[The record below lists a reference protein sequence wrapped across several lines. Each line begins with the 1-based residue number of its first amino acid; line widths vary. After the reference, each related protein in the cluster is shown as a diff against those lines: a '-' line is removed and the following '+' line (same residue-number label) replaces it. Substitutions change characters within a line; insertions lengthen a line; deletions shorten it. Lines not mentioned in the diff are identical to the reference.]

1 MRRLLFFSFCFL
13 SCHLSF
19 AQGFTQ
25 KPWFDS
31 LYSNTL
37 NVNKDSANQIYKWN
51 LLAEDYKFN
60 RPDSAI
66 YFSTKALALS
76 RSINYVVGELDAMH
90 LLVLSYITLGNDSKA
105 LRISLEGL
113 KKAKQLNIEQFE
125 AFFLL
130 DLGNSYLQSE
140 DYNTSLFFYQ
150 QAHSFFQLLSYQN
163 FTMVSAA
170 QLGKIHFELNQVDSA
185 FYYSQKAIKIKES
198 ESIISPLPYTRLGEI
213 YSRIGNSD
221 SAFFYFKKALLV
233 PRERATIKTNVLLE
247 MAKLFRI
254 QGQLDSCILYS
265 NDALQIALDNKIYPQ
280 IIDTYLFLSE
290 FYENRD
296 ASKALSFNKAAL
308 AFTDSLA
315 NLAKMSSYKDFKDF
329 DEQQRQYEVE
339 VAKKESRDQAKMN
352 ALIGSSFTLLLIAFF
367 LYRSRRAKQ
376 KSKEQIEGAYN
387 QLKSTQAQLIQSEK
401 MASLGELTAG
411 IAHEIQN
418 PLNFVNNFSEVSGE
432 LVDEMNEELEK
443 GDIEE
448 AKFIGKDLKDNLSK
462 ITLHGK
468 RADAIVKGMLEH
480 SKRGSGQKELTNLN
494 TLADEFL
501 RLSYQSFL
509 AKEPDFKCELKTDLA
524 PDLPKVSV
532 IPQDI
537 GKVLLNLINN
547 AFYAV
552 HEKASSGNVD
562 SDYKPIVT
570 VRSAYSPLQGG
581 KGGRVELSVQDNGS
595 GIPDTIKD
603 KIFQPFFTTKP
614 TGSGTGLGLSLSYDI
629 VKAHG
634 GKIKMETNEGFGT
647 EFTIFLP
654 LI

>member
-339 VAKKESRDQAKMN
+339 VTKKESRDQAKMN

-418 PLNFVNNFSEVSGE
+418 PLNFVNNFSEVNRE
-432 LVDEMNEELEK
+432 LIAELKEEIEK
-443 GDIEE
+443 GDLEEVKLIATDIEANE
-448 AKFIGKDLKDNLSK
+448 EK
-462 ITLHGK
+462 INQHGK

-480 SKRGSGQKELTNLN
+480 SRTNKGEKAPTDLN
-494 TLADEFL
+494 ALADEFV
-501 RLSYQSFL
+501 RLSYHGLRAKDKSFN
-509 AKEPDFKCELKTDLA
+509 ADFKLELD
-524 PDLPKVSV
+524 PDLPKVNVVAS
-532 IPQDI
+532 DI
-537 GKVLLNLINN
+537 GRVILNLVNN

-552 HEKASSGNVD
+552 HEKAKSTHQDFKPEVIVSSKKTKDG
-562 SDYKPIVT
+562 I
-570 VRSAYSPLQGG
+570 
-581 KGGRVELSVQDNGS
+581 ELSVQDNGP
-595 GIPDTIKD
+595 GIPDSIKE

-634 GKIKMETNEGFGT
+634 GELKVESKEGEGT
-647 EFTIFLP
+647 EFT
-654 LI
+654 LIIPTT